1 MNNTTRLTRDSLVE
15 TFMGYGRPRS
25 GWLVGG
31 EFERALVRPDGQP
44 VGYHGPDGIR
54 AVLEYIHDQIGWPGM
69 YEAGNPIGLQG
80 PRATVTLEPGGQVEL
95 SGAPHRRLPGLA
107 EEMLEAR
114 QHLLDFAADRDL
126 LWIACGYTPYAKL
139 DDIEWMPKGRY
150 VVMREYLPQ
159 RGDLAHAMMKGTC
172 SVQANFDYLDETDCS
187 RKVGLAAKLAPLTT
201 AMFANS
207 PLRRG
212 EDTGFKSFRAHIWTR
227 TDPDRTGLPR
237 ALREHY
243 GHERWVDYL
252 LDSPMM
258 FYYRGGEYLPA
269 HGRPFRAF
277 LEDGHDGVF
286 PTLDDWALHQTSVFP
301 EVRVK
306 HTIEVRG
313 ADCVSSELAMSFC
326 ALFTGLMYCRRALDE
341 AMDLADELQ
350 QTCDRPTELL
360 ARAAHRGLDAEAGG
374 RSYGDWSSDLLD
386 IATRGMARCHAEGL
400 PMLEPLHANV
410 EAGRC
415 PADDILDAF
424 RRDPSPENVL
434 PVIAY

>member
-1 MNNTTRLTRDSLVE
+1 MSPLRLTRTNLIK
-15 TFMGYGRPRS
+15 TFQGYGRPRN

-54 AVLEYIHDQIGWPGM
+54 AVLEHIHDAIGWPGM
-69 YEAGNPIGLQG
+69 YEAGQPIGLQG

-114 QHLLDFAADRDL
+114 QLLLDFAKDRDL
-126 LWIACGYTPYAKL
+126 QWIACGYTPYAKL
-139 DDIEWMPKGRY
+139 DDIEWMPKSRY
-150 VVMREYLPQ
+150 IVMRRYLPQ

-172 SVQANFDYLDETDCS
+172 SVQANFDYLDEADCS
-187 RKVGLAAKLAPLTT
+187 RKVALCARLAPLTT

-207 PLRRG
+207 PLREGR
-212 EDTGFKSFRAHIWTR
+212 DTGFKSYRAHIWTR
-227 TDPDRTGLPR
+227 TDPDRTGLPA
-237 ALREHY
+237 ALRRAY
-243 GHERWVDYL
+243 SHEGWVDYL

-258 FYYRGGEYLPA
+258 FYYRDGEYIPA

-277 LEDGHDGVF
+277 LDDGYDGVW
-286 PTLDDWALHQTSVFP
+286 PTLDDWAMHQTSVFP
-301 EVRVK
+301 EVRIK

-313 ADCVSSELAMSFC
+313 ADCVSSDLAMSFC
-326 ALFTGLMYCRRALDE
+326 ALFTGLMYCRRAMDE
-341 AMDLADELQ
+341 AMELADELQ
-350 QTCDRPTELL
+350 TQGEPTDLL
-360 ARAAHRGLDAEAGG
+360 ARAARGGLDAEAGG
-374 RSYGDWSSDLLD
+374 RLYADWASDLLE

-400 PMLEPLHANV
+400 PMLDALHANV

-415 PADDILDAF
+415 PADDILDAW
-424 RRDPSPENVL
+424 RRDPSPANVL
-434 PVIAY
+434 PVVAY